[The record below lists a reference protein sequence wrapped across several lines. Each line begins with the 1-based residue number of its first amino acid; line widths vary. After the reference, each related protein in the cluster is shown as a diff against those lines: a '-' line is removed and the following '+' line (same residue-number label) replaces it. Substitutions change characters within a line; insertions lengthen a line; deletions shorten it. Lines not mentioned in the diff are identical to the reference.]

1 MTKSVNAA
9 GLAVASGVGLTALY
23 TFLISGADAITK
35 LFAATYAAPQLFA
48 LSGGLVAV
56 FCLLAHRR
64 GRHSHHGLRTS
75 CPRAMIVR
83 VVATVLGTI
92 AFFYAFRLLP
102 FADVFLFIAIIPI
115 LAAFLSGP
123 VLGERVGAQAWGALA
138 LGVVGVA
145 CLFPGGMQSI
155 SIGHLVALTAVLM
168 GTISMVASRYIGQ
181 RDQSLLLQV
190 FYPNLALM
198 VVMACALPFVFAPMA
213 VVDVVWAV
221 LYAVLL
227 FAARWVLVAAL
238 RALPA
243 YVVTPLMNLQFLWMV
258 ALGIVVFGER
268 PDAMVYVGAAITMIA
283 GAWLVWD
290 QARPKPMGQLV
301 PAE

>member
-1 MTKSVNAA
+1 
-9 GLAVASGVGLTALY
+9 
-23 TFLISGADAITK
+23 
-35 LFAATYAAPQLFA
+35 
-48 LSGGLVAV
+48 
-56 FCLLAHRR
+56 
-64 GRHSHHGLRTS
+64 
-75 CPRAMIVR
+75 MIIR

-102 FADVFLFIAIIPI
+102 FADVFLFIAVIPI

-123 VLGERVGAQAWGALA
+123 VLGERVGVQAWGALA

-198 VVMACALPFVFAPMA
+198 VVMSCALPFVFRPMNVA
-213 VVDVVWAV
+213 DIAWAV

-227 FAARWVLVAAL
+227 FAARWILVAAL

-258 ALGIVVFGER
+258 GLGIVLFGER

-283 GAWLVWD
+283 GVWLVWD
-290 QARPKPMGQLV
+290 QARPKPIGQVV